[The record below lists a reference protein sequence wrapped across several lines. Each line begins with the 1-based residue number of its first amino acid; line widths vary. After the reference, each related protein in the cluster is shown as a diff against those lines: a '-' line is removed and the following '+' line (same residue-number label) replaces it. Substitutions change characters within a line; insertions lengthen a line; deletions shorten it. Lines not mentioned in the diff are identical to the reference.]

1 MTLGFGAKTD
11 RESHNIYSQSA
22 GGTNTYLGPG
32 AYNSDRYGTIQPKK
46 SGKAPFSS
54 TATRNSNAEKKNSQ
68 APGPGNYMIEQSL
81 GSPNVPAS
89 SFHSTT
95 ERFHQNSSAH
105 QAAEAPGPGAYTV
118 PDTFG
123 HKGGG
128 RFRPRQGGRDPSL
141 MWMRVPTAPS
151 IPTKLQS
158 YGYEEGGD
166 HGELV
171 MQRPAAAAGHTG
183 LKGDLAGPGA
193 YDVLKDSF
201 TRKKAPVMDFS
212 KGSRRPDV
220 LKMTLAAPSNPG
232 PGEYELLRPLG
243 ADSPGLA
250 AALPE
255 GAGGG
260 GGGGG

>member
-95 ERFHQNSSAH
+95 RSVSTKIHLRIKQQKHQGQEH
-105 QAAEAPGPGAYTV
+105 TRYPT
-118 PDTFG
+118 
-123 HKGGG
+123 
-128 RFRPRQGGRDPSL
+128 PS
-141 MWMRVPTAPS
+141 
-151 IPTKLQS
+151 
-158 YGYEEGGD
+158 G
-166 HGELV
+166 
-171 MQRPAAAAGHTG
+171 
-183 LKGDLAGPGA
+183 
-193 YDVLKDSF
+193 
-201 TRKKAPVMDFS
+201 TR
-212 KGSRRPDV
+212 
-220 LKMTLAAPSNPG
+220 
-232 PGEYELLRPLG
+232 E
-243 ADSPGLA
+243 
-250 AALPE
+250 
-255 GAGGG
+255 
-260 GGGGG
+260 

>member
-128 RFRPRQGGRDPSL
+128 RFRPRQGGRD
-141 MWMRVPTAPS
+141 
-151 IPTKLQS
+151 
-158 YGYEEGGD
+158 

-250 AALPE
+250 AAL
-255 GAGGG
+255 
-260 GGGGG
+260 